1 MQINDFTGLGIA
13 CRPGFAGFGIKG
25 PESSKLDVPSLFE
38 HPADRFQQF
47 LNDNSGIGLRHSG
60 NGGHPGNEFVFR
72 DIGHVIPPHALA
84 GDLGEFA

>member
-1 MQINDFTGLGIA
+1 
-13 CRPGFAGFGIKG
+13 
-25 PESSKLDVPSLFE
+25 
-38 HPADRFQQF
+38 
-47 LNDNSGIGLRHSG
+47 LRHSG